1 MVRYTEKISGTH
13 EKKGGRNLE
22 IEEMGRGGEGRG
34 GEGRGGEGRGGE
46 GEMGD
51 REVRNGGA
59 DRGQRRE
66 WC

>member
-1 MVRYTEKISGTH
+1 MVRYTEKISGTQ
-13 EKKGGRNLE
+13 GRQKFGDRGDGE
-22 IEEMGRGGEGRG
+22 GRGGEGRG

-66 WC
+66 RC